1 MYSPLVSWA
10 KLVPLHPSSRSQLV
24 LGFPP
29 ADSKNLWE
37 LDACLVDKDT
47 ALSPDNLIRPT
58 WNLALGTMFVTVP
71 APRLQGQQGFQRPE
85 GVPWCV

>member
-29 ADSKNLWE
+29 ADRKNLWE
-37 LDACLVDKDT
+37 LDMHAWWTKTQL
-47 ALSPDNLIRPT
+47 
-58 WNLALGTMFVTVP
+58 LALTISFD
-71 APRLQGQQGFQRPE
+71 RP
-85 GVPWCV
+85 GIWSWGPCL